1 MNRRSA
7 WDHPRSRGENTPSR
21 HASRLICGSSP
32 LTRGKQAGRTDIPD
46 RDGLISAHAGKMQHR
61 KPGTTPTRAH
71 PRSRRENSTF
81 STPVGSMSGSSP
93 LTQGKHRYAFG
104 DAEHPRLIPAHAGK
118 TPCGASR
125 RAGTP
130 AHPRSREEN
139 DYSKS
144 VAALTAGSSPLTRGK
159 LRRCRPLHEGL
170 RLIPAH
176 TGKTSPAKCSTPS
189 TRGHPRAHEETTTR
203 IARAFST
210 SGSSPLT
217 EGKLLGCDRDCGQ
230 LRLTPE
236 HAGKTLI

>member
-46 RDGLISAHAGKMQHR
+46 RDGLISAHAGKLQHR

-159 LRRCRPLHEGL
+159 PCREGAPCVPEGL
-170 RLIPAH
+170 IP
-176 TGKTSPAKCSTPS
+176 T
-189 TRGHPRAHEETTTR
+189 
-203 IARAFST
+203 
-210 SGSSPLT
+210 
-217 EGKLLGCDRDCGQ
+217 
-230 LRLTPE
+230 
-236 HAGKTLI
+236 HAGKTTSMSSPP